1 MNTPNEPLAR
11 CPALRTADPEEAQQ
25 VVSRVYVPHRLRASG
40 TLDARLNLAGS
51 ARLTFGYLSYGNE
64 IELSVPPMVDCY
76 HLNLTVRGH
85 TSVRQGLATTITN
98 PGRSGVMLSP
108 FEETLLGWSA
118 DAAQFAVKIPVRS
131 MRAQLSTLLQEPVEA
146 PRFGLRVDLSSDAG
160 QGLLGAA
167 TFLADQLDGGGTADL
182 VREQLESYLLT
193 QLLLAVEH
201 SHSRGLHRDDAP
213 DRLAVSEAVD
223 YIEAYPERP
232 LGIAELAAVTGIS
245 AAALEAAF
253 TAELG
258 VRAEAYVRD
267 VRLTRAHAQLREP
280 GPEDSVAAIARRWG
294 FTSTRR
300 FCAEYRARYGYSS
313 QATAGACLGAPVR
326 MARGG

>member
-1 MNTPNEPLAR
+1 MDAPNEPLAR
-11 CPALRTADPEEAQQ
+11 CPALRTADPDEAQK
-25 VVSRVYVPHRLRASG
+25 VVSGVYVPHRLRTSG
-40 TLDARLNLAGS
+40 LLDARLNLAES

-85 TSVRQGLATTITN
+85 TSVRHGVATTITN
-98 PGRSGVMLSP
+98 AGLSGVLLSP
-108 FEETLLGWSA
+108 FEESRLGWSA

-131 MRAQLSTLLQEPVEA
+131 MRAQLSSLLQEPVEA
-146 PRFGLRVDLSSDAG
+146 PRFDLCVDLSSDTG

-167 TFLADQLDGGGTADL
+167 RFLAEQLDSGGTADL

-193 QLLLAVEH
+193 QLLLGVEH
-201 SHSRGLHRDDAP
+201 SYSRGLHRGYATDH
-213 DRLAVSEAVD
+213 LAVGEAVD

-245 AAALEAAF
+245 AAALQAAF

-258 VRAEAYVRD
+258 VRAETYVRD
-267 VRLTRAHAQLREP
+267 VRLARAHAQLCEP
-280 GPEDSVAAIARRWG
+280 GPGDSLAAIARRWG

-300 FCAEYRARYGYSS
+300 FCAEYRARYGCSP
-313 QATAGACLGAPVR
+313 QATASACPGGRVR